1 MARLNAMA
9 AAPHTSGSG
18 IGIAAAIQAIACLH
32 DPTRLPLHGMPLL
45 EVGTDPTP
53 WRLELFG
60 APIPMTDGWVD
71 IPTGPGLGFDVDE
84 AFVRRRAKEVRVAMA
99 GA

>member
-1 MARLNAMA
+1 MSQAFAAVMDLLSSGFTSTGRLY
-9 AAPHTSGSG
+9 HLGG
-18 IGIAAAIQAIACLH
+18 EG
-32 DPTRLPLHGMPLL
+32 PLGELL
-45 EVGTDPTP
+45 VEAWCQREALNTP

-84 AFVRRRAKEVRVAMA
+84 SFVRRRAKEVRVAMA